1 MEEGESSPCLIQQ
14 RVADQTSHK
23 PIQLPRTGV
32 FRQTARGL
40 ASLSRSDESRIQ
52 IIKMNGG
59 TADTVELKDWQIQ
72 SITWC
77 PDNKNLYVSGLSA
90 TSASWGL
97 LRVGLGGELKSLLEV
112 PGGQGYL
119 ANPKPSPD
127 GRYLAY
133 VLQTYESNVAMLEHY

>member
-1 MEEGESSPCLIQQ
+1 
-14 RVADQTSHK
+14 
-23 PIQLPRTGV
+23 
-32 FRQTARGL
+32 
-40 ASLSRSDESRIQ
+40 
-52 IIKMNGG
+52 MNGG